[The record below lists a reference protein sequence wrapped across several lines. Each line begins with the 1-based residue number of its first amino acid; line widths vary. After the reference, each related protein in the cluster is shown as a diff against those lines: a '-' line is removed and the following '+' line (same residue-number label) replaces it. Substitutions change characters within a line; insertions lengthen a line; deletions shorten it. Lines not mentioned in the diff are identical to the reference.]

1 MNERMNVKH
10 PLWGILDYQ
19 GRTLAWLAR
28 ATGFS
33 QSHIWAMKGGRFEP
47 SADFRNAC
55 VQALG
60 LPEWALFH
68 GAAPD
73 AQTAPIEA
81 VA

>member
-1 MNERMNVKH
+1 
-10 PLWGILDYQ
+10 
-19 GRTLAWLAR
+19 
-28 ATGFS
+28 
-33 QSHIWAMKGGRFEP
+33 MKGGRFEP

-73 AQTAPIEA
+73 AQTEPIEA